1 MQLQL
6 YTDQD
11 HCIGA
16 LSRIITGHLI
26 EFVWIGALCLDLVA
40 LGLQFDHQINAGGK
54 V

>member
-6 YTDQD
+6 YTDQV
-11 HCIGA
+11 HWA

-26 EFVWIGALCLDLVA
+26 EIVWSGALCLDLVA
-40 LGLQFDHQINAGGK
+40 LGLQFDHQSNAGGK